1 MATLPETANYNA
13 YEAQTVDYPSTT
25 FLIDRESGRIEK
37 TGGGLEAIKQAI
49 EIILQVE
56 RYRYQIYSPNFGHEM
71 NSLIGKPPEYVISMI
86 KRRVKES
93 LSVDNRILSVDNF
106 TFEEASAGTTVKCAF
121 DVKTVFGMVSA
132 EVEV

>member
-1 MATLPETANYNA
+1 MATLPEAANYNV

-25 FLIDRESGRIEK
+25 FLIDRESRRIEK

-71 NSLIGKPPEYVISMI
+71 NSLITFFHGI
-86 KRRVKES
+86 R
-93 LSVDNRILSVDNF
+93 LGVDR
-106 TFEEASAGTTVKCAF
+106 T
-121 DVKTVFGMVSA
+121 
-132 EVEV
+132 

>member
-1 MATLPETANYNA
+1 MATLPETANYNV

-106 TFEEASAGTTVKCAF
+106 TFKEASAGTPVKCAF

>member
-1 MATLPETANYNA
+1 MATLPETANYNV

-37 TGGGLEAIKQAI
+37 TGGGLEAIKQVI

-106 TFEEASAGTTVKCAF
+106 TFKEASAGTTVKCAF

-132 EVEV
+132 EVEI

>member
-1 MATLPETANYNA
+1 MATLPETANYNV

-71 NSLIGKPPEYVISMI
+71 NSLIGKPPI
-86 KRRVKES
+86 R
-93 LSVDNRILSVDNF
+93 N
-106 TFEEASAGTTVKCAF
+106 
-121 DVKTVFGMVSA
+121 
-132 EVEV
+132 